1 MPMVLFP
8 VISYVDLIVV
18 LVVAW
23 ILASFPIYVAGK
35 IISGKDTSF
44 GSAMIA
50 ALIGPVVTLFFFI
63 VITAC
68 LSPFLLGFAG
78 VFGAIFALFALSYL
92 VWRALQEPSPWSV
105 CHSRAVPDNNV
116 HCFRH
121 NIIHC
126 GTAVWY
132 AGGGSGSTY
141 PFL

>member
-1 MPMVLFP
+1 MVLFP

-63 VITAC
+63 VITAV

-78 VFGAIFALFALSYL
+78 VIGAIFCHICPELP
-92 VWRALQEPSPWSV
+92 VWRALQDPISLEV
-105 CHSRAVPDNNV
+105 
-116 HCFRH
+116 
-121 NIIHC
+121 
-126 GTAVWY
+126 
-132 AGGGSGSTY
+132 
-141 PFL
+141 LQ

>member
-1 MPMVLFP
+1 MVLFP

-63 VITAC
+63 VITAV

-78 VFGAIFALFALSYL
+78 VIGAIFAIFALSYL
-92 VWRALQEPSPWSV
+92 YGALFRTHLLGGFAIAVLSLIITFIVFAIISFIAVLLSGTPVVGPVPHIPSFS
-105 CHSRAVPDNNV
+105 H
-116 HCFRH
+116 
-121 NIIHC
+121 
-126 GTAVWY
+126 
-132 AGGGSGSTY
+132 
-141 PFL
+141 